1 MAPLEIRLAQ
11 PEEYAAVG
19 DLSVEAY
26 VADGFLET
34 SESYADNLRD
44 AASRAADAEL
54 WVAADDSSVL
64 GSVTYCPPGSR
75 YCEVATGPDQGEFR
89 MLAVAPRARRGGVG
103 RALVEHC
110 IARSRTLGHRELVMS
125 SSASMTAAHRVYAAL
140 GFVPAPEL
148 DWSPLPRLEL
158 LGFRLTLVR
167 VIRRR
172 RRGRT
177 RLAHPAPDSPTNRGI
192 MSHSPRQRPG
202 STESAQE
209 PLPIHDDP
217 GDLAVADDRTVGVLG
232 DDLEAEQPAVDM

>member
-1 MAPLEIRLAQ
+1 MAPFEIRLAQ

-19 DLSVEAY
+19 DLTVEAY

-148 DWSPLPRLEL
+148 DWSPLPRLQL

-167 VIRRR
+167 AADPSAAPGEDATGAPCPGFTHEPRHHEPLANAAA
-172 RRGRT
+172 
-177 RLAHPAPDSPTNRGI
+177 RLNRVGSGTAPN
-192 MSHSPRQRPG
+192 PRRPG
-202 STESAQE
+202 
-209 PLPIHDDP
+209 
-217 GDLAVADDRTVGVLG
+217 
-232 DDLEAEQPAVDM
+232 